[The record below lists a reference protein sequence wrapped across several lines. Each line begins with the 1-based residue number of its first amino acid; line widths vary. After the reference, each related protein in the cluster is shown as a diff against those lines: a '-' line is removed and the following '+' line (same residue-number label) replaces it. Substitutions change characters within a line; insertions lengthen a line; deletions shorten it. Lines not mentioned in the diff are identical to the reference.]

1 MPNVGEATRTPTV
14 FAASVHDVR
23 HLGSLLRGVNF
34 VDFALMTITSGGLT
48 VFVEESSIIAAAAY
62 VPAQIFDEFTYNA
75 PVSSPSASP
84 TPPGLSQSEEPT
96 VLEFPLRIFIDSL
109 SIFSTGPAPSV
120 VEGRAKTRRWVRD
133 RDDGGED
140 DVPRGRIE
148 AYFSPVSGKTVG
160 MRLSYAG
167 EGHPLSLLVAEGSA
181 EPDAKFEVTTYTA
194 DSQPDMSFDIE
205 QTVLQLILK
214 SSWLRDALSEI
225 DPSCDKLTLIGNPP
239 PAQDSPSRR
248 PRATASPPI
257 FRIHA
262 EGAFGSTEM
271 DYPND
276 REVLETVH
284 CAEPVSFSYRV
295 AHIARA
301 QRALQSSSKTSLRIG
316 NDGTMNMQFLV
327 PSPLVRGG
335 TNEAFIS
342 FRFLPLDE
350 VE

>member
-1 MPNVGEATRTPTV
+1 M
-14 FAASVHDVR
+14 HDVR
-23 HLGSLLRGVNF
+23 HLGNLLRGVNF
-34 VDFALMTITSGGLT
+34 VDLASMTITSGGVT
-48 VFVEESSIIAAAAY
+48 VFVEESSLVAAAAY
-62 VPAQIFDEFTYNA
+62 IPSQIFDEFTYNP
-75 PVSSPSASP
+75 PVASPSASP
-84 TPPGLSQSEEPT
+84 TPPELSQAEAQT
-96 VLEFPLRIFIDSL
+96 VLEFPLRVFIDSL
-109 SIFSTGPAPSV
+109 SIFSAGPAPSI
-120 VEGRAKTRRWVRD
+120 VEGRAKERRWVRG
-133 RDDGGED
+133 RDNGGED

-148 AYFSPVSGKTVG
+148 AYFGPVSGKTVG

-167 EGHPLSLLVAEGSA
+167 EGYPLSLLVAEGSA

-239 PAQDSPSRR
+239 AQDLPARR
-248 PRATASPPI
+248 PRAAATPPI

-301 QRALQSSSKTSLRIG
+301 QRALQNSSKTSLRVG
-316 NDGTMNMQFLV
+316 SDGTMNMQFLV

-335 TNEAFIS
+335 SNEAFIS

-350 VE
+350 AE